1 MTSHIV
7 QHQQLDQH
15 EYNFMLDPE
24 STVSVSDEE
33 KIASRMGALDI
44 TKNDVTFGSDNDEDR
59 DEEDEDLDIELQ
71 ERAEETRLRYAR
83 LQARGRA
90 AELAYNNRIQ
100 REREHT
106 YTDTRERSRSHSKSR
121 SRPSTPMLGALFKR
135 DNFALPITRS
145 RSPPVN
151 SVPEKS

>member
-1 MTSHIV
+1 MTSHAV
-7 QHQQLDQH
+7 QQQLDQH
-15 EYNFMLDPE
+15 EHEFNFTLDPE
-24 STVSVSDEE
+24 SIVSVSDEE
-33 KIASRMGALDI
+33 QIASRMDALTI
-44 TKNDVTFGSDNDEDR
+44 TKNDVAFGSDID
-59 DEEDEDLDIELQ
+59 EDEDLDLDVELE

-90 AELAYNNRIQ
+90 AELAYNNRLQ

-106 YTDTRERSRSHSKSR
+106 NAHERSRSHSKSR

-135 DNFALPITRS
+135 DNFGMSITRS
-145 RSPPVN
+145 QSPPLN